1 MQNINQ
7 LYGLM
12 SNPSNMKE
20 LLIYVEA
27 QKKIRADGHRRLT
40 LLNGSCSGLTDA
52 EYNKVVTRQKSSF
65 SKARKFT
72 HNRMWKETHKKFDI
86 KELKLIK
93 QTL

>member
-1 MQNINQ
+1 
-7 LYGLM
+7 M
-12 SNPSNMKE
+12 SSPSNMKE
-20 LLIYVEA
+20 LLNYVEA

-40 LLNGSCSGLTDA
+40 LLNGTCSGLTDA

-72 HNRMWKETHKKFDI
+72 HNRMWQETHKKFDI